1 MGKKNAKELTYKKI
15 VFQPKVE
22 ASSAAQLLQGRAS
35 TQGSTDL
42 RLLPPLSLANISS
55 SQVGHFPLK
64 TDAWKSSLERLLLS
78 AFLSAQDKT
87 TQRFAGEILH
97 PLLGLSS
104 DTGPGCTVK
113 LTTGPGEDSEN
124 D

>member
-1 MGKKNAKELTYKKI
+1 M
-15 VFQPKVE
+15 
-22 ASSAAQLLQGRAS
+22 
-35 TQGSTDL
+35 
-42 RLLPPLSLANISS
+42 
-55 SQVGHFPLK
+55 K
-64 TDAWKSSLERLLLS
+64 TDAWKSSLESLLLS

-104 DTGPGCTVK
+104 DTGPGYTVK
-113 LTTGPGEDSEN
+113 LTTDPSEGGED